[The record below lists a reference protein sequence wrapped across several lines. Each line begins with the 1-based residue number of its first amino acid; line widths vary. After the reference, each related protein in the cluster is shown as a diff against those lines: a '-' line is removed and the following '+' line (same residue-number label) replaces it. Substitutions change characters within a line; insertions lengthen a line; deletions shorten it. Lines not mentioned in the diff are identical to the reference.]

1 VVGRDW
7 LSFFEMKFLAV
18 LPLLTLVSAFAPQSN
33 TNGSIQLPE
42 TRRDIAEVTIPSPTA
57 QEAFPRLVMYVQTFT
72 TPDKQPLSL
81 LPLLK
86 YEAKVTHVVL
96 ASVHL
101 HEEPGVI
108 RLNND
113 PFEAPTWDVI
123 WEEVKILQ
131 KHGIKVM
138 ALLGGAAAGTYL
150 RLNGTDDEVSVQFD
164 IFPRFTSRK
173 GWKY

>member
-1 VVGRDW
+1 
-7 LSFFEMKFLAV
+7 MKFLAV
-18 LPLLTLVSAFAPQSN
+18 LPLLALVSAFAPQSN

-42 TRRDIAEVTIPSPTA
+42 TRRGDAEVTIPSPTA
-57 QEAFPRLVMYVQTFT
+57 RDTFPRLVIYVQTFT

-86 YEAKVTHVVL
+86 YETKVTHVIL

-101 HEEPGVI
+101 HEEPGII

-131 KHGIKVM
+131 ENGIKVM

-150 RLNGTDDEVSVQFD
+150 RLNGTDDEVSLQFD
-164 IFPRFTSRK
+164 MFPRFTSRK
-173 GWKY
+173 GWKC